1 MGTLLD
7 IVACAMNS
15 GWYTLHMVSRR
26 PATNV
31 ARLTAARERL
41 DLGAG
46 LSKRDIA
53 AMLGVTTKTI
63 DRLVIAGQFPR
74 ADLRFNARTIRWSA
88 RSVRHLI
95 DGAAA

>member
-1 MGTLLD
+1 
-7 IVACAMNS
+7 
-15 GWYTLHMVSRR
+15 
-26 PATNV
+26 
-31 ARLTAARERL
+31 
-41 DLGAG
+41 
-46 LSKRDIA
+46 
-53 AMLGVTTKTI
+53 MLGVTTKTI